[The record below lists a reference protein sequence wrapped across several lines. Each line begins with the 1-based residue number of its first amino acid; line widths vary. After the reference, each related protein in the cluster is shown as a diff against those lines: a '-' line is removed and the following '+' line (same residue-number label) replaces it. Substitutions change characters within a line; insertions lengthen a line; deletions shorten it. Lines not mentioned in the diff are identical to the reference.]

1 MRQTTVSICPSVQV
15 NSSLSPPVTTLPHG
29 SLLFLHGSLLSLQ
42 GSLLSLLSVTKV
54 DAPRRLG
61 SLPTV
66 THPPPVTP
74 KGVRLSTPSPPP
86 PTPFLPPKVSESH
99 PCLELRLSMN
109 DTLDPYE
116 YLPGVEVKVVVF
128 FPLRV
133 KNTNVS
139 RTLHLLR
146 S

>member
-1 MRQTTVSICPSVQV
+1 M
-15 NSSLSPPVTTLPHG
+15 
-29 SLLFLHGSLLSLQ
+29 
-42 GSLLSLLSVTKV
+42 
-54 DAPRRLG
+54 
-61 SLPTV
+61 
-66 THPPPVTP
+66 
-74 KGVRLSTPSPPP
+74 
-86 PTPFLPPKVSESH
+86 
-99 PCLELRLSMN
+99 ELRLSMN